1 MQPVAPINAVLIDGL
16 EKTFGPKRAV
26 DGVSLRVPAGSFFG
40 IVGPNGAG
48 KTTTLRMACGLL
60 RPDAG
65 RIELDGVDVWTDP
78 AEAKRRYG
86 LVPDTPILF
95 DRLSGRE
102 VLEFNGL
109 LRGLDPELIRERS
122 AELLAVLGLAAE
134 ADRLVGDYSL
144 GMTKKVALACA
155 LLHAPRVL
163 ILDEPFGAIDPLST
177 QVVESI
183 LRRFTEGGGTVV
195 FSSHVMDVV
204 ERLCDQVAIIA
215 DGRVLASG
223 SIASLAGGRRL
234 QDVFI
239 ELLGGTDA
247 LGDGLAWLSAA

>member
-1 MQPVAPINAVLIDGL
+1 MIDGL
-16 EKTFGPKRAV
+16 VKQFGAKRAV
-26 DGVSLRVPAGSFFG
+26 DSASLAVPAGSFFG

-48 KTTTLRMACGLL
+48 KTTTLRMTCGLL

-65 RIELDGVDVWTDP
+65 RVILDGVDVWADP

-86 LVPDTPILF
+86 LVPDSPVLF

-109 LRGLDPELIRERS
+109 LRGLEPDLIAARS
-122 AELLAVLGLAAE
+122 SELLGILGLQGDAG
-134 ADRLVGDYSL
+134 RLVADYSL
-144 GMTKKVALACA
+144 GMTKKIALACA

-177 QVVESI
+177 QVIESI

-204 ERLCDQVAIIA
+204 ERLCDKIAIIA
-215 DGRVLASG
+215 NGSVLATG
-223 SIASLAGGRRL
+223 SIDEIAGGRRL

-239 ELLGGTDA
+239 ELLGGNES
-247 LGDGLAWLSAA
+247 LGDSLAWLARSAA